1 MSILRTIP
9 LIFLL
14 AAMLLGGCATPTP
27 PAEMVPELAA
37 TPQSLHGTVITVTE
51 VTGGM
56 ETQSWN
62 VGRIGN
68 AEFRTALLQTL
79 QNAGA
84 RTTPATTDAHD
95 YTLSC
100 EIISQNVVGNFD
112 NTITLLVHYSLK
124 NPNSQRIWAENI
136 LSEKELSVKDVF
148 DGQTRRQKLQTSAIQ
163 DNFTTLI
170 GKLANAIE
178 ADKQRSGQ

>member
-1 MSILRTIP
+1 MNMLRTIP
-9 LIFLL
+9 WVFLL
-14 AAMLLGGCATPTP
+14 GALVLGGCATPTP
-27 PAEMVPELAA
+27 PAEMVPDLAA
-37 TPQSLHGTVITVTE
+37 TPQTLRGEVIVVTQ

-84 RTTPATTDAHD
+84 HTTTRISDTRG
-95 YTLSC
+95 YELSC
-100 EIISQNVVGNFD
+100 EIVSQNVAGNFD
-112 NTITLLVHYSLK
+112 NTITLLVHYSFK
-124 NPNSQRIWAENI
+124 NPQGKRIWAENI
-136 LSEKELSVKDVF
+136 LSEKELSVKDIF
-148 DGQTRRQKLQTSAIQ
+148 DGQTRMRKLQTSAIQ

-170 GKLANAIE
+170 SKLTVAIA
-178 ADKQRSGQ
+178 ADQHHSGQ